1 MAALLNADHAL
12 AHADMIAPVPLFWWK
27 QLRRGYNQATLLA
40 NIISQDTGIS
50 MQPMLKRVK
59 NTRTQTRLDTKARQE
74 NVHNAFVTS
83 AVDIKDKKII
93 LVDDVLTTGVTI
105 NECARVLKQA
115 GAAEVYSCVAAI
127 TPIRT
132 G

>member
-1 MAALLNADHAL
+1 MAALVNADHAL
-12 AHADMIAPVPLFWWK
+12 AHADVIAPVPLFWWK
-27 QLRRGYNQATLLA
+27 HMRRGYNQAALLA

-50 MQPMLKRVK
+50 TQPMLKRVK
-59 NTRTQTRLDTKARQE
+59 NTRTQTRLDTKARQD
-74 NVHNAFVTS
+74 NVHNAFVTC
-83 AVDIKDKKII
+83 AADIKDKKII

-115 GAAEVYSCVAAI
+115 GAAEIYSCVAAI